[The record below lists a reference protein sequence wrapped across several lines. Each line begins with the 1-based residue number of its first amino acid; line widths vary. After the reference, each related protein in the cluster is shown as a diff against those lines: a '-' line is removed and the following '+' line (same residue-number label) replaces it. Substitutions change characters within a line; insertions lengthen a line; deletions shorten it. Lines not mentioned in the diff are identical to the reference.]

1 VIPDWLREKL
11 ANPPAAGAGIHAWL
25 FSVARQLHAHMPVEA
40 VGACLEAA
48 TVNAARRVTAREIR
62 DAVNNSLAVAWER
75 GGEYKGAVK
84 FTKPSSRLQAGE
96 DREEARWPVADT
108 VARQMAAREVARE
121 VGCLYDLWE
130 RSPIQWDDATADDWL
145 DALLPASSPG
155 LPGAEWLCLASD
167 HPATARSRRREDWY
181 FGRADRCGL
190 IVPGGMTGPSG
201 TGLDGRRSHRCLD
214 NTGARRWVVI
224 EFDSGSIDEQAAL
237 HWYLRACAA
246 VCGWPGLR
254 LAVHS
259 GGKSLHGWYG
269 PVQDES
275 AARELMGYAVSLG
288 ADPATWTRCQLV
300 RLPGGQRVRK
310 GAIETVSLP
319 EGWED
324 GRGETVRQEVF
335 FYDNSKERTIS

>member
-75 GGEYKGAVK
+75 GGQTVSRAGQAV
-84 FTKPSSRLQAGE
+84 SRSPRKLAAGE
-96 DREEARWPVADT
+96 DREEARWPGADP

-130 RSPIQWDDATADDWL
+130 RSPIQWDDATADDWI
-145 DALLPASSPG
+145 DTLLPSG
-155 LPGAEWLCLASD
+155 DFLCLAGD
-167 HPATARSRRREDWY
+167 HPATARSRRRKDWY

-190 IVPGGMTGPSG
+190 IVPAGMTGPSG
-201 TGLDGRRSHRCLD
+201 MGLDGRRSHRCLD
-214 NTGARRWVVI
+214 NTGARRWVII
-224 EFDSGSIDEQAAL
+224 EFDTGSIDEQAAL
-237 HWYLRACAA
+237 HWYLRACTA

-269 PVQDES
+269 PVQDEG

-300 RLPGGQRVRK
+300 RLPGGQRARK
-310 GAIETVSLP
+310 GAIEAVSLP
-319 EGWED
+319 DGWED

-335 FYDNSKERTIS
+335 FYDGV